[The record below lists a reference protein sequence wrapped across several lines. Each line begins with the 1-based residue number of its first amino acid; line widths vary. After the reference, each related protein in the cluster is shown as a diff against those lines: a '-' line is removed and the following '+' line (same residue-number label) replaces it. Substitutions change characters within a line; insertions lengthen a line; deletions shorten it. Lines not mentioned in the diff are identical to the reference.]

1 VNQFSFGFQYELPG
15 HSKVEASY
23 VGSRSAD
30 LASTANINT
39 YNLAFR
45 QQCNALEGGRSAC
58 CDQAMPNPF
67 FGLPVFPVGTSLHD
81 NETISRASLAIP
93 YPQFG
98 NLTEQML
105 NNGKVWYNSLQLNYE
120 VRMRGDLNVLTNY
133 TFSKSVDQ
141 TGTFNDYQQQILQRG
156 ISRYDRPHSLTV
168 ATVYNLPFGKGKRFV
183 NSANGFVNR
192 LVSGWQNTVQFRY
205 SSGLPA
211 SLPSTVIQVA
221 DAVVPNIDW
230 NATVIQGLSPCV
242 AQMNGQGSISLTS
255 VSKKAGCTSFNY
267 LITPPYAPR
276 FTASYDSHLRL
287 HHVPQADVS
296 FMKITEI
303 IERLRL
309 QFRAEAFNIS
319 NTYWHG
325 TQQFNNTPTSSAF
338 GTMNKDAAAFTATNQ
353 PRYIQFALK
362 LIF

>member
-1 VNQFSFGFQYELPG
+1 MNQFSIGFQYELPG

-30 LASTANINT
+30 LQSSANINT
-39 YNLAFR
+39 YDLAFR
-45 QQCNALEGGRSAC
+45 KQCNALEGGRSAF
-58 CDQAMPNPF
+58 CDQAVPNPF
-67 FGLPVFPVGTSLHD
+67 FGLTVFPVGTSLHD

-105 NNGKVWYNSLQLNYE
+105 NNGKVWYNSLQLKYE

-168 ATVYNLPFGKGKRFV
+168 ATVYNLPFGKGKHFV

-211 SLPSTVIQVA
+211 ALPSNVIQVA
-221 DAVVPNIDW
+221 NAVVPNIDW
-230 NATVIQGLSPCV
+230 GADRDPGLE
-242 AQMNGQGSISLTS
+242 S
-255 VSKKAGCTSFNY
+255 VRG
-267 LITPPYAPR
+267 PDERPR
-276 FTASYDSHLRL
+276 EHQLDQRQQEGGLHRAS
-287 HHVPQADVS
+287 
-296 FMKITEI
+296 T
-303 IERLRL
+303 
-309 QFRAEAFNIS
+309 
-319 NTYWHG
+319 T
-325 TQQFNNTPTSSAF
+325 
-338 GTMNKDAAAFTATNQ
+338 
-353 PRYIQFALK
+353 
-362 LIF
+362 